1 MKFKKSYKFTIMPE
15 KLKIKAITDWKEYN
29 QRPFIIAGP
38 CSAESEKQVLETAI
52 GLRETGKVDV
62 LRAGIWKPRTRPNSF
77 EGVGSAGLPWL
88 KKAKQETGLPLTIEV
103 ANANHVYEALKFG
116 VDILWIGARTS
127 ANPFAM
133 QEIAQAMEG
142 ADVGVLIKNPI
153 NPDIELWIGA
163 LERIYNAGIRKIG
176 LIHRGFST
184 YEKSRFRNLPQWQIP
199 IEMKSR
205 LPQVSMINDPSH
217 IGGKRSLLLE
227 ISQKALDL
235 NYDGLMIESH
245 IHPDEALSDA
255 QQQVTPKQLAIILNK
270 LILREPMT
278 HDDKLQSTLEE
289 LRGKIDFFDDQLL
302 DLIEQ
307 RMQVAE
313 SIGQFKKE
321 NNMSILQ
328 NKRWE
333 EIIYKSIEKGAQKG
347 LSREFINRTFKAIH
361 QESINHQTEIM
372 NGKNKHI

>member
-1 MKFKKSYKFTIMPE
+1 MPKSLNVKS
-15 KLKIKAITDWKEYN
+15 ITTWKEYN
-29 QRPFIIAGP
+29 GRPFIIAGP

-52 GLRETGKVDV
+52 GLKKTGKVDV

-103 ANANHVYEALKFG
+103 ANAKHVYEALKFG
-116 VDILWIGARTS
+116 VDILWIGARTA

-133 QEIAQAMEG
+133 QEIATAMEG

-153 NPDIELWIGA
+153 NPDLELWVGA
-163 LERIYNAGIRKIG
+163 VERVYNAGIRKIG

-205 LPQVSMINDPSH
+205 LPQVSMLNDPSH

-227 ISQKALDL
+227 IAQKAMDL

-245 IHPDEALSDA
+245 INPDAALSDA
-255 QQQVTPKQLAIILNK
+255 QQQVTPTRLAEILNN
-270 LILREPMT
+270 LVLREPMT
-278 HDDKLQSTLEE
+278 HNDHVKSALDE
-289 LRGKIDFFDDQLL
+289 LRNKIDFYDDQLL
-302 DLIEQ
+302 DIVEQ
-307 RMQVAE
+307 RMEVVK
-313 SIGQFKKE
+313 SIGQIKKE

-328 NKRWE
+328 NTRWE

-347 LSREFINRTFKAIH
+347 LSREFINRAFKAIH
-361 QESINHQTEIM
+361 QESINLQTEIM
-372 NGKNKHI
+372 NDSKVKR